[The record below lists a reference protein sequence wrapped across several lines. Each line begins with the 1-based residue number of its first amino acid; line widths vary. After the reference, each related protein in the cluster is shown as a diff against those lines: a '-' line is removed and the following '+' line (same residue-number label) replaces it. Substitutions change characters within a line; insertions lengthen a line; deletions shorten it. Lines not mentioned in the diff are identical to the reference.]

1 MPRSAKKMDS
11 ASMSLKAAT
20 IRLHR
25 QASPKR
31 GVEGTPFLFE
41 APLLAVSRRS
51 ISAILDLLNDRSW
64 WERTFDQGGCP
75 LTAPKLPFE

>member
-20 IRLHR
+20 IRLQR

-41 APLLAVSRRS
+41 GPLLVYSVEKLCFQRS
-51 ISAILDLLNDRSW
+51 
-64 WERTFDQGGCP
+64 
-75 LTAPKLPFE
+75 

>member
-41 APLLAVSRRS
+41 GPLLVKADIQPKFVDGLPRALPPPS
-51 ISAILDLLNDRSW
+51 NH
-64 WERTFDQGGCP
+64 GGITTCIH
-75 LTAPKLPFE
+75 AAR